1 MLYSRVCVGTPSPNL
16 PGIRPGLTRSGSR
29 VLALTSG
36 VYLSIGVLF
45 LAIKFIF
52 SDDPF
57 FHTRLILRI
66 PALTFFGLSGL
77 ISLGLGFG
85 GFLMGFLRGDY
96 GELGVASAH
105 ISETPDL
112 TPSMEQIEQLI
123 KRRIADRVAD
133 REHSPQIDNPSSPE
147 IPPSQP
153 ENAIAATF
161 IYTRG
166 RLREEIQNLSRRS
179 SVNLVIGVMVT
190 MAATAILVYLVSR
203 EHAEFSSVKSLLSF
217 YIPRITTV
225 ILIETFAY
233 FFLKLYR
240 QNLEEIKY
248 YQNELTTLAAQEIA
262 WQASIVANMPEAT
275 SAVIQQLAKSDRNG
289 RSLPD
294 AQSRPNSDLGGLLEI
309 LQTVSKLIASSAK
322 AKE

>member
-1 MLYSRVCVGTPSPNL
+1 
-16 PGIRPGLTRSGSR
+16 
-29 VLALTSG
+29 
-36 VYLSIGVLF
+36 
-45 LAIKFIF
+45 
-52 SDDPF
+52 
-57 FHTRLILRI
+57 
-66 PALTFFGLSGL
+66 
-77 ISLGLGFG
+77 
-85 GFLMGFLRGDY
+85 
-96 GELGVASAH
+96 
-105 ISETPDL
+105 
-112 TPSMEQIEQLI
+112 MEQIEQLI

-161 IYTRG
+161 MYTRG

>member
-1 MLYSRVCVGTPSPNL
+1 
-16 PGIRPGLTRSGSR
+16 
-29 VLALTSG
+29 
-36 VYLSIGVLF
+36 
-45 LAIKFIF
+45 
-52 SDDPF
+52 
-57 FHTRLILRI
+57 
-66 PALTFFGLSGL
+66 
-77 ISLGLGFG
+77 
-85 GFLMGFLRGDY
+85 
-96 GELGVASAH
+96 
-105 ISETPDL
+105 
-112 TPSMEQIEQLI
+112 
-123 KRRIADRVAD
+123 
-133 REHSPQIDNPSSPE
+133 
-147 IPPSQP
+147 
-153 ENAIAATF
+153 
-161 IYTRG
+161 
-166 RLREEIQNLSRRS
+166 
-179 SVNLVIGVMVT
+179 
-190 MAATAILVYLVSR
+190 
-203 EHAEFSSVKSLLSF
+203 VKSLLSF